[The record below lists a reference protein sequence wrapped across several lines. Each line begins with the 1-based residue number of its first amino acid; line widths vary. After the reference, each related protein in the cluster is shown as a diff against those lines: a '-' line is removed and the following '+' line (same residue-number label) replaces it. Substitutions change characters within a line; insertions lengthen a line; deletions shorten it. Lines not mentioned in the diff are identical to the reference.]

1 MELESV
7 FEKPDVLGSPLSN
20 YANLK
25 KVIIVSL
32 EVYVPLGVLET
43 T

>member
-7 FEKPDVLGSPLSN
+7 FEEPSVLGSPLSN
-20 YANLK
+20 CANLW

-32 EVYVPLGVLET
+32 EVDVPPCVSKT